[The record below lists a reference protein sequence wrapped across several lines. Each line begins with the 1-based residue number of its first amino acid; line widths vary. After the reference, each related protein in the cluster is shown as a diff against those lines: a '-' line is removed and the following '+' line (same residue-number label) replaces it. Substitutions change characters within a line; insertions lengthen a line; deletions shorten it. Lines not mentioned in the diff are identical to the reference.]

1 LSRKNAEFSQSANDS
16 ADKRSSKDE
25 FLQMLLDRTP
35 RLRRV
40 IAGLGFGAADA
51 DDILQDV
58 SLKAISEPPVYGTK
72 QEAEGW
78 LMKVTINC
86 CMTEFRKRR
95 RFARRA
101 SEIAERVETSQ
112 NQPAA
117 DENAISAEQ
126 IDMVQSGLKELDE
139 SLLAPLVLKYFCD
152 MNSNE
157 IGNVLA
163 LEPSTVRSRLR
174 TARLALAKALTGRGL
189 VK

>member
-1 LSRKNAEFSQSANDS
+1 MSRKNAEFSQSANVS
-16 ADKRSSKDE
+16 ADNRSSADE
-25 FLQMLLDRTP
+25 FLQIFLDRTP

-58 SLKAISEPPVYGTK
+58 SLKAITEPPLYGTK

-78 LMKVTINC
+78 LIKVTINC
-86 CMTEFRKRR
+86 CMTEFRKRK
-95 RFARRA
+95 RFASRA
-101 SEIAERVETSQ
+101 SEIAERIKASK

-117 DENAISAEQ
+117 DERAISAER

-157 IGNVLA
+157 IGNLLA

-174 TARLALAKALTGRGL
+174 TARLALAQTLTGRGL
-189 VK
+189 E